1 MFAHLDDFYC
11 FGVVVEHGGFS
22 AAERAT
28 DIPKSKL
35 SRRILNLEQHLG
47 VRLIHRN
54 SRKFSV
60 TEMGMQ
66 IYQQVK
72 IMQNAAQTAQDLVHQ
87 LSETPR
93 GLVKVSTP
101 SSVAQNE
108 LAKILP
114 EFLKKY
120 PEIQVQLLV
129 NNRRFDVINE
139 GIDIALRVRS
149 QLDTDSGLILR
160 RLAKVRQHLYASQA
174 YLNQYGTPQVP
185 EDLASHKI
193 LSLVESFVEQD
204 LELISSQ
211 NEIKKVK
218 IKPILMGS
226 DFIMLNQLA
235 VQGCGVVLLPDPISA
250 DSVNS
255 GELVP
260 ILSEW
265 HAPHGIFHM
274 VYPSRQGILP
284 AVKVFIDFLVEHLT
298 EHETLNIQ

>member
-11 FGVVVEHGGFS
+11 FALVVEHGGFS

-35 SRRILNLEQHLG
+35 SRRILNLEQYLG

-66 IYQQVK
+66 IYQQAK

-93 GLVKVSTP
+93 GIVKVSTP

-139 GIDIALRVRS
+139 GVDIALRVRS
-149 QLDTDSGLILR
+149 QLDNDSGLILR
-160 RLAKVRQHLYASQA
+160 RLSKVRQHLYASQA
-174 YLNQYGTPQVP
+174 YLNQYGTPQTP
-185 EDLASHKI
+185 EDLSSHKI

-211 NEIKKVK
+211 NEVKKIKV
-218 IKPILMGS
+218 KPILMGS

-235 VQGCGVVLLPDPISA
+235 IQGCGIVLLPDPISA
-250 DSVNS
+250 DAVNS
-255 GELVP
+255 GQLVP
-260 ILSEW
+260 ILSAW